1 MASGSF
7 IGSKYGRYSNYYLA
21 ATWSSNSDVGTN
33 ASTLTVW
40 VQLYRQAMYLGA
52 RTGTITVTYTDDNG
66 TTHTLSSD
74 SSIAAVSSGSA
85 ANYQIM
91 TAAFTVPHKND
102 GSQSVSIIADYHTED
117 LSLSGYG
124 TVVDMVAS
132 GSGTLDSIP
141 RASTISAIYGNTI
154 GSTFTVAID
163 RKYAG
168 YRHVITVVFG
178 GYTKE
183 VAIEANASP
192 QVSWTLE
199 ESMAAQIPN
208 NPAGIGAVQV
218 TTYNG
223 AEQVGDTQ
231 STNVT
236 LYVPGYAVPAITS
249 AVAEVINENSIVSGW
264 GICLR
269 GFSKAKVALGT
280 TIWQGSEISSVS
292 IVGGGFTGGAN
303 PYTTP
308 LLKTAG
314 ATKFACKVTDHR
326 GQTSAEAVTNEL
338 NVVDYYSPI
347 MSTPPEW
354 FRCTESGEAS
364 DTGQYLRVLVNGS
377 MASCGGHNV
386 MSIKMYSKLSSASSF
401 DFLADLTNGT
411 ASTVGNNNFQ
421 TGFSYNIRFEITDSL
436 GNKATYEDIVPT
448 EHVALNIKPGGKGA
462 AFGKVAEEDDLL
474 DMGTWG
480 IKSTIYRYSNGNE
493 QLPIGYIFH
502 WAPVNGQSIDL
513 STAEKVHEYFGF
525 GTWTQIQDRLLLG
538 AGSKAANA
546 IGGEESHTLSV
557 AELPPHS
564 GTVNPKYQGA
574 ATGSDFNALALVGT
588 DAWLVSDTIGEG
600 KPHNNMPPYLVVYIW
615 QRIA

>member
-1 MASGSF
+1 
-7 IGSKYGRYSNYYLA
+7 
-21 ATWSSNSDVGTN
+21 
-33 ASTLTVW
+33 
-40 VQLYRQAMYLGA
+40 
-52 RTGTITVTYTDDNG
+52 
-66 TTHTLSSD
+66 
-74 SSIAAVSSGSA
+74 
-85 ANYQIM
+85 
-91 TAAFTVPHKND
+91 
-102 GSQSVSIIADYHTED
+102 
-117 LSLSGYG
+117 
-124 TVVDMVAS
+124 
-132 GSGTLDSIP
+132 
-141 RASTISAIYGNTI
+141 
-154 GSTFTVAID
+154 
-163 RKYAG
+163 
-168 YRHVITVVFG
+168 
-178 GYTKE
+178 
-183 VAIEANASP
+183 
-192 QVSWTLE
+192 
-199 ESMAAQIPN
+199 
-208 NPAGIGAVQV
+208 
-218 TTYNG
+218 
-223 AEQVGDTQ
+223 
-231 STNVT
+231 
-236 LYVPGYAVPAITS
+236 
-249 AVAEVINENSIVSGW
+249 
-264 GICLR
+264 
-269 GFSKAKVALGT
+269 
-280 TIWQGSEISSVS
+280 
-292 IVGGGFTGGAN
+292 
-303 PYTTP
+303 
-308 LLKTAG
+308 
-314 ATKFACKVTDHR
+314 
-326 GQTSAEAVTNEL
+326 
-338 NVVDYYSPI
+338 